1 MRNMS
6 SKATHMMNPTRM
18 MMMTAMI
25 NTTKTTPTPAATPP
39 TLLSLL
45 GGVGTTGTG
54 WGDGIAS

>member
-1 MRNMS
+1 MS
-6 SKATHMMNPTRM
+6 SKVTHMTTPTM

-25 NTTKTTPTPAATPP
+25 NTTKSTPTPAATPP

-54 WGDGIAS
+54 WGDSITMLP